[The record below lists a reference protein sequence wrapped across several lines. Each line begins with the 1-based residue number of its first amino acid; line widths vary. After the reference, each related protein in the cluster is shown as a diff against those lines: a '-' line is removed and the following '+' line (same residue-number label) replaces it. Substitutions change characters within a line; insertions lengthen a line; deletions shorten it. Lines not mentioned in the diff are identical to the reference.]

1 MTLDIGSE
9 VILLDFSS
17 PVKRLKITGE
27 TAKRW
32 KLSNDRLARKED
44 LRILGESY
52 FSIAVP
58 TPELLEELEKHEA
71 KVAADRHLARAKSR
85 LSDHISKLQRGYFQ
99 NQTLEQLEEILATCD
114 RVLGDKKSEER

>member
-1 MTLDIGSE
+1 MTLSIGSE
-9 VILLDFSS
+9 VILVDWDS
-17 PVKRLKITGE
+17 PIKRLQIVGE

-44 LRILGESY
+44 LRILGDDY

-58 TPELLEELEKHEA
+58 TPELLEKLEKYEA
-71 KVAADRHLARAKSR
+71 KVAADRHLARVKSR
-85 LSDHISKLQRGYFQ
+85 LSDHIDKLRRGYFRTQ
-99 NQTLEQLEEILATCD
+99 SLEQLEEILATCD